1 MTTASL
7 TNFLHT
13 TFLSETSL
21 HQSLGEE
28 FSFCDN
34 GNMIFHWA
42 DFHETCD
49 VIKAHLESD
58 ALLLEDFRKKEKN
71 LQRLELIPVWIRTQS
86 KVYQTTMHNLYEKFL
101 LNQSN
106 LLGVDPFG
114 PIEISFISG
123 TGPFKAMAIAECFNN
138 STYKDFVLVYLLKGK
153 LPRRDYRVRLKSKVL
168 MEFGHNF
175 EKAHL
180 VQLEQLTSKGLL
192 FSFDA
197 ALFNAEVSS
206 QNQLRFLI
214 DSRVL
219 QEASTKALPELQAYL
234 SQFAFNLMYSSRK
247 EDGITCNLADFSAQ
261 SSFDFFRNK
270 KVYVFTPFTKLE
282 SSNAESIKNI
292 QKFIE
297 HSKALVQDHYKKI
310 ANKAVKSA

>member
-1 MTTASL
+1 MTTESVS
-7 TNFLHT
+7 NFLQS

-34 GNMIFHWA
+34 GNMLFHWA

-49 VIKAHLESD
+49 IIKSHLESD
-58 ALLLEDFRKKEKN
+58 PVLLEDFRRKEKS
-71 LQRLELIPVWIRTQS
+71 LSRLEQIPVWIRTQS

-106 LLGVDPFG
+106 LLGVDPFA

-123 TGPFKAMAIAECFNN
+123 TGPFKSMAIAECFNN
-138 STYKDFVLVYLLKGK
+138 STYKDFVLVYNLKGK

-168 MEFGHNF
+168 MEFGNNF

-197 ALFNAEVSS
+197 ALFNSEICHQS
-206 QNQLRFLI
+206 QLRFLI

-219 QEASTKALPELQAYL
+219 LEASTKALPELQIYL

-247 EDGITCNLADFSAQ
+247 EDGITCNLSDFSAQ

-270 KVYVFTPFTKLE
+270 KVYMFTPFSKLE
-282 SSNAESIKNI
+282 TENAESIKNI
-292 QKFIE
+292 QGFVE
-297 HSKALVQDHYKKI
+297 HSKTLVQDHYKKI
-310 ANKAVKSA
+310 SKLSLKSA